1 MMQSTLNIDN
11 VQHLEACP
19 DCDLLMTAV
28 QVKEGYVSQCPRCGY
43 TLEHPMRLSIRN
55 NFLCVFAGLIFYFP
69 AMLLPILQF
78 TMVGNTEALSILV
91 CLQTLFSTGNW
102 GFGLVIFF
110 SLMLVPLVQMVL
122 IIFVTT
128 RFYYQVKS
136 HYLALC
142 FKWYGYLNA
151 WGMLDIFMLSI
162 IVASIK
168 LHDDA
173 ELEPGLGLY
182 AFIALL
188 LIKAL
193 QTQFLNKKLVWTLIE
208 KHGE

>member
-1 MMQSTLNIDN
+1 MMRSTLDIDN
-11 VQHLEACP
+11 VQHIEACP
-19 DCDLLMTAV
+19 DCDLLMTAA

-55 NFLCVFAGLIFYFP
+55 NFFCVFAGLIFYFP
-69 AMLLPILQF
+69 AMLLPMLQF

-91 CLQTLFSTGNW
+91 CVQTLFSAGNW
-102 GFGLVIFF
+102 SLGLVIFF
-110 SLMLVPLVQMVL
+110 SLMFVPLVQMIL

-136 HYLALC
+136 HYLGLC

>member
-1 MMQSTLNIDN
+1 MMRSTLNTDN
-11 VQHLEACP
+11 TQSLEACP
-19 DCDLLMTAV
+19 DCDLLMAAV
-28 QVKEGYVSQCPRCGY
+28 QVKEGCTSHCPRCGH
-43 TLEHPMRLSIRN
+43 TLEHPTRLSIRN
-55 NFLCVFAGLIFYFP
+55 NFFCVFAGLILYFP

-91 CLQTLFSTGNW
+91 CVQTLFSTGNW
-102 GFGLVIFF
+102 GIGLIIFF
-110 SLMLVPLVQMVL
+110 SLMLVPLVQMIL
-122 IIFVTT
+122 LIFVTT

-136 HYLALC
+136 RYLAFC

-168 LHDDA
+168 LRDDA
-173 ELEPGLGLY
+173 ELDPGFGLY
-182 AFIALL
+182 AFISLL
-188 LIKAL
+188 FINTL
-193 QTQFLNKKLVWTLIE
+193 QTQLLNKKVIWNLIE